1 MTQGGRA
8 ISPRFTLGGVLS
20 KTVRVALC
28 YPWYAGPDPYA
39 STYFLE
45 QMFYYGRLQERS
57 HWMNNEMEW
66 GCNTTTQTGP
76 NGLPSLS
83 SLDAT
88 GQADLTEAERGI
100 VFQFSTC
107 IEMFCS
113 LPGMARERIVESCLA
128 ADVDYLFWTDDDMV
142 FEPSTFLRLYRN
154 NVDICAALAFT
165 ARKPITPVIYK
176 FTETE
181 KGLDSQPVWDY
192 KPDALQEVDAFGS
205 GVFLAKADVYRKM
218 GKPWY
223 SSYGCGEDIYFC
235 SRLREHGI
243 KAFVDTR
250 IRTVHKAT
258 APLWHSEDSY
268 LAQQHASGG
277 PVPA

>member
-1 MTQGGRA
+1 M
-8 ISPRFTLGGVLS
+8 S
-20 KTVRVALC
+20 KTVKVALC
-28 YPWYAGPDPYA
+28 YPWYNGPDPYA
-39 STYFLE
+39 STYFFE

-57 HWMNNEMEW
+57 QWLEHP
-66 GCNTTTQTGP
+66 TQQLLSDEARAA
-76 NGLPSLS
+76 LPPLAP
-83 SLDAT
+83 LDQT
-88 GQADLTEAERGI
+88 GQAELTAAERGT
-100 VFQFSTC
+100 VFQFVNC

-113 LPGMARERIVESCLA
+113 LPGMARERIVESCLDA
-128 ADVDYLFWTDDDMV
+128 GVDYLFFSDDDMV
-142 FEPSTFLRLYRN
+142 FDQSTFLRLYRN
-154 NVDICAALAFT
+154 QVDVCAALAFT

-176 FTETE
+176 FSETET
-181 KGLDSQPVWDY
+181 GLDTQPVYDY
-192 KPDALQEVDAFGS
+192 RPDALQQVDAFGS